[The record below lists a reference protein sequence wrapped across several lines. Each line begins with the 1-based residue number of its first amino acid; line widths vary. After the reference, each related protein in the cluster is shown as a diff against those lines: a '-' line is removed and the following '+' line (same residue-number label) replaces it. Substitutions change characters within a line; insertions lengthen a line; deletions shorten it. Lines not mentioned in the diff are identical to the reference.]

1 MHFLEGDYYYTKI
14 FCPTTFVITLVT
26 YKNIIYDI
34 GTKILNLQCLN
45 FPQNQ
50 LFCKF
55 IFFSGIC
62 TIFCALYDGSIK
74 TGFEAICDIFSKICM
89 RPWIRSFAF
98 LRPKRP
104 LRVDLRSNLIIWSG
118 QKAPAGRLTGHL

>member
-34 GTKILNLQCLN
+34 GTKILNLQCFN

-50 LFCKF
+50 LFCKS
-55 IFFSGIC
+55 IFFRRIC
-62 TIFCALYDGSIK
+62 SIFCALSDGSIK
-74 TGFEAICDIFSKICM
+74 T
-89 RPWIRSFAF
+89 
-98 LRPKRP
+98 
-104 LRVDLRSNLIIWSG
+104 
-118 QKAPAGRLTGHL
+118 